1 MAFGL
6 DKALRRQLGADVVD
20 MDTEAGYARYGV
32 NTPRELD
39 VSQMDEAAFGAGYS
53 VTSIELRVTGTV
65 AVGHRKM
72 HDKDIP
78 QLRVRGS
85 DQLLSLDES
94 ALDLPRDQEL
104 TLDLSFTFALPD
116 AGHPVWT
123 VNASERATPRQR
135 ARAGD
140 VSNSS
145 SG

>member
-20 MDTEAGYARYGV
+20 LDTQAGYARYGV

-39 VSQMDEAAFGAGYS
+39 VSEMDEAAFGAGYS
-53 VTSIELRVTGTV
+53 VISIDLRVTGTV
-65 AVGHRKM
+65 AIGHCKM

-78 QLRVRGS
+78 QLRVRES

-94 ALDLPRDQEL
+94 ALDLPRGQEL
-104 TLDLSFTFALPD
+104 TLDLSFTPP
-116 AGHPVWT
+116 GEEHPVWT
-123 VNASERATPRQR
+123 VNASERAADRQR
-135 ARAGD
+135 ARGGD
-140 VSNSS
+140 VSNSV